1 MIQILCIDTTTDI
14 CSVALTQNGTV
25 VAALENSDKN
35 TQSALLTIYIEQ
47 ILKEANCAYKQLS
60 AVAISSG
67 PGSYTGLRIGASVAK
82 GLCYALDIPLISTDT
97 LTALAQQAAKIYPHT
112 NAYYVPM
119 IDARRQEVFAALF
132 DNHLNIITA
141 PQAIVLEPTT
151 FENLLNEK
159 LVLFFGTGSVKYK
172 SMLQHQNA
180 QFIDTQT
187 VYCIANNIAKLS
199 YQQYCKKD
207 FAHTAYYE
215 PLYVKPFYIGN

>member
-1 MIQILCIDTTTDI
+1 MIQILCIDTTTDV

-25 VAALENSDKN
+25 VAAIENSDKN
-35 TQSALLTIYIEQ
+35 TQSALLTLYIEQ
-47 ILKEANCAYKQLS
+47 VLKEANCAYNQLS

-97 LTALAQQAAKIYPHT
+97 LTALAQQAAKTYPRT

-132 DNHLNIITA
+132 DNHLNIINP

-151 FENLLNEK
+151 FDNLLNEK
-159 LVLFFGTGSVKYK
+159 TVLFCGTGSVKYK

-187 VYCIANNIAKLS
+187 VYCIANNIAALS

-207 FAHTAYYE
+207 FANTAYYE